1 MRSSLTTQIPAPVL
15 ALTAAL
21 ILPLAACNRSPS
33 VSATNATPDE
43 VRAKVAAAGG
53 GDVMVKPGRWE
64 GTYTMQDMDMP
75 GMPPQVKEAMK
86 KQLGAART
94 FVNCVTEEDVKQ
106 QKALYTGG
114 DSKNCK
120 YDHFTLGGG
129 KIDAAMAC
137 DRDGQGKMSM
147 VMNGTYSPDT
157 YHMDMSAKGEG
168 AGPMGGM
175 TMKMTVEA
183 KRVSACTGAKDEH

>member
-1 MRSSLTTQIPAPVL
+1 MRSSLTASVFAL
-15 ALTAAL
+15 AAAL
-21 ILPLAACNRSPS
+21 ILPLAACNRGPS

-137 DRDGQGKMSM
+137 DQEGQGKMSM
-147 VMNGTYSPDT
+147 VMNGTYSGDA

-168 AGPMGGM
+168 AGPAGGM

-183 KRVSACTGAKDEH
+183 KRVGACTGAKDEH